1 MKRLSLPYQLMLL
14 AVVVLA
20 AFYPTQFAEISL
32 IDDLDVIGTLL
43 GKEDFSLREIFIPRR
58 ADGGYYRPFIGLS
71 YWLDTRLWFLD
82 ERILHFEGVLA
93 HLLNGLLLF
102 FVCREALRH
111 LPKKEDSLIP
121 LAAGLLFSLHPIV
134 TESVNWI
141 SGRTDI
147 MMGNFVLLSVFLL
160 LRGRRLS
167 STPLLVLAAVPA
179 LLALLAKEAAF
190 AWLPGFTMFILYRP
204 VDPEV
209 AHASRGGEPRAEW
222 RLFAAY
228 YLCAS
233 LAAVSIRSFWLV
245 LFIALAYFVHC
256 LIRLDIISGS
266 DEGKKEVRRR
276 LIFLGVAFLAAAT
289 LFFTLRRIAFS
300 SDTGKIGQTITLIG
314 EDTNHAISMFL
325 GAVGFYLKKF
335 FIPIPLNFF
344 IREIDPLYDFLG
356 IAVLMATLRI
366 MLSIGL
372 PALFFLAG
380 IFFMVPA
387 LPFAFGTI
395 AWTAYAE
402 RYIYLSSAFWIL
414 AISIGSAE
422 WSSLYPAKKNL
433 LTAVVVA
440 LCLTSASVTFARNR
454 TWLTN
459 VGIMA
464 DTVEKSPHQRK
475 LRDIYM
481 YALLQAGNI
490 EEAKRQYGISRKIR
504 DTFYDDRADIIMGNE
519 LRREGRDWEALQLYR
534 DALKRCG
541 YGSEALLAA
550 SIEHLRHM
558 KARVAA
564 TPEERFSF
572 ASLEREYEA
581 RLLRITRSPGRL
593 VEAGRRALERG
604 ETVQASSLLD
614 EALGKMKRTDRLYPA
629 ALRLKNEAGAGI
641 SK

>member
-1 MKRLSLPYQLMLL
+1 MLL
-14 AVVVLA
+14 AAAVLA
-20 AFYPTQFAEISL
+20 VFYPTQFAEISL
-32 IDDLDVIGTLL
+32 IDDVDVIGTLL
-43 GKEDFSLREIFIPRR
+43 GKENFSLWEIFIPRR
-58 ADGGYYRPFIGLS
+58 AGGGYYRPFIGLS

-82 ERILHFEGVLA
+82 ERILHFEGMLA

-147 MMGNFVLLSVFLL
+147 MMGNFVLLSVFFT
-160 LRGRRLS
+160 LRYRRVPS
-167 STPLLVLAAVPA
+167 KPLLALAIISA

-190 AWLPGFTMFILYRP
+190 GWLPGLTMFLLYRP
-204 VDPEV
+204 VDPET
-209 AHASRGGEPRAEW
+209 ANASHDEGMRREW

-228 YLCAS
+228 YLCAF
-233 LAAVSIRSFWLV
+233 LAAIFIRSFWLV
-245 LFIALAYFVHC
+245 LFFALAYFVHC
-256 LIRLDIISGS
+256 VIRLDIISGS
-266 DEGKKEVRRR
+266 DEGKKEVRMR

-300 SDTGKIGQTITLIG
+300 SDISKIGQTIKLVG
-314 EDTNHAISMFL
+314 DDTNYAISMFL

-366 MLSIGL
+366 LLCRGL

-380 IFFMVPA
+380 IFFVVPA
-387 LPFAFGTI
+387 LPFVFGTI

-414 AISIGSAE
+414 AISICSAK
-422 WSSLYPAKKNL
+422 WLSLYPAKKPL
-433 LTAVVVA
+433 LTAVAVA
-440 LCLTSASVTFARNR
+440 LCLILASVTFARNR

-464 DTVEKSPHQRK
+464 DTVEKSPNQRK

-481 YALLQAGNI
+481 YALLKAGNI

-534 DALKRCG
+534 EALKRCG
-541 YGSEALLAA
+541 YGSESLLAA
-550 SIEHLRHM
+550 AIEHLRHM

-572 ASLEREYEA
+572 TSLERDYEV
-581 RLLRITRSPGRL
+581 RLLKITRSPSRL
-593 VEAGRRALERG
+593 IEAGRRALERG
-604 ETVQASSLLD
+604 ETAQASSLLD
-614 EALGKMKRTDRLYPA
+614 EALGKMKRTDRLFPV
-629 ALRLKNEAGAGI
+629 ALRLKNEAGVRI
-641 SK
+641 SR